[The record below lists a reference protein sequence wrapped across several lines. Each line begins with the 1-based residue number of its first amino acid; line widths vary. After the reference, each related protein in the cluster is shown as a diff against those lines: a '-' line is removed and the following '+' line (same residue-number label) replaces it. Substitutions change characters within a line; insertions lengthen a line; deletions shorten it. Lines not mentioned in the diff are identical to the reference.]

1 MSEVENVESKEAAEL
16 LVKQERQILMERADK
31 LGITYSKNI
40 GLETL
45 RERVRA
51 KQDGESEPETKEDVE
66 EAMSIAARK
75 NLTRKEI
82 IQENTRLIRVRISN
96 LNPAK
101 RNWPGEVL
109 VVGNAYMGT
118 IRKYIPYGEATDN
131 GYHIPYALY
140 KNIVN
145 RKFNQITTS
154 RDPRTGANVVRNRM
168 VREFSIEIL
177 PPLTQ
182 EQLDK
187 LAQDQR
193 NTGRLGDE

>member
-51 KQDGESEPETKEDVE
+51 KQDGESEPETEEDVE

-131 GYHIPYALY
+131 GYHIPNALY